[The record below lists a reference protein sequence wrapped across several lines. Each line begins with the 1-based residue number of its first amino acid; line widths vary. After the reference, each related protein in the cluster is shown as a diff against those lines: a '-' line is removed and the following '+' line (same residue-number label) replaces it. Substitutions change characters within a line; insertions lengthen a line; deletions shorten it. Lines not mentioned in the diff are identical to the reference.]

1 MNRLEEERTEN
12 KRLKNDNDDLQHEF
26 ERERQEYLQTIR
38 EQERRMLLYRA
49 MLSKMAVIIPRNCNY
64 ANLDRIMEQAQFDE
78 DKNVFLLPE
87 PVREEVQFPQVN
99 GQPMMPN
106 GNGRVPTIDS
116 MTVSRTGMPP
126 SSADDYEDDFDEPN
140 PIQSNP
146 YANPSM
152 NAPATSNMTN
162 MEDFERRYGRNGE
175 LSSLPP
181 EKTRVRRQEQLLTE
195 NSVLQRA
202 KRPLQMNNVDNDY
215 MNRRLNP
222 FEAPTRLTRKYG
234 FPSDKP

>member
-1 MNRLEEERTEN
+1 MKRLEDERTEN
-12 KRLKNDNDDLQHEF
+12 KRLKNDNEDLQSEF

-38 EQERRMLLYRA
+38 EQEKRMLLFRA
-49 MLSKMAVIIPRNCNY
+49 MLSKMAMIIPRNCNY
-64 ANLDRIMEQAQFDE
+64 ANLDRIMEQARFDE
-78 DKNVFLLPE
+78 DKNVFYLPE
-87 PVREEVQFPQVN
+87 PIREETQFPQVN

-116 MTVSRTGMPP
+116 MNVSRTGMPP
-126 SSADDYEDDFDEPN
+126 SSTDDYEDDFDEPN

-152 NAPATSNMTN
+152 MGSTTTN
-162 MEDFERRYGRNGE
+162 MDDLERRYGRNTE
-175 LSSLPP
+175 LSSLPT
-181 EKTRVRRQEQLLTE
+181 EKTRIKRQDQLLSE

-202 KRPLQMNNVDNDY
+202 KRPLQMNNVDTDY